1 MWLEYWLTT
10 FSSAHVITQI
20 CKYVTDTS
28 AFIHEYLLTNWL
40 ASIRACAPIFERV
53 LLLVLLRWLIK
64 LALIIAVSMF
74 VNYALLSQ
82 LKWHTS
88 FFFHNKRGTCACVMC
103 KVGVKRIIVV
113 SDCNVHN
120 CCIGY
125 CAGDL
130 SGEVLSATR
139 SAHVRGCNAFMLD
152 GSFMRWLAMRVNELF
167 MFDFVVAVSNCQV

>member
-40 ASIRACAPIFERV
+40 ASIRACAPIFKRV

-103 KVGVKRIIVV
+103 KVGVRRIIVV
-113 SDCNVHN
+113 SECNVHN

-125 CAGDL
+125 CAG
-130 SGEVLSATR
+130 GCERGSAK
-139 SAHVRGCNAFMLD
+139 CNSQCA
-152 GSFMRWLAMRVNELF
+152 GAMHSCWMGASCADWRCV
-167 MFDFVVAVSNCQV
+167 